1 MATGGQLSLCDLT
14 GRELMVRTVVRT
26 EMELDISTLPTGT
39 YLVKL
44 TTPMGVSTKR
54 LVVAR

>member
-1 MATGGQLSLCDLT
+1 MRRLAQYDISN
-14 GRELMVRTVVRT
+14 ELLELKWPVRT

-44 TTPMGVSTKR
+44 TTPQGDSTKR